1 MHPEELGETRAL
13 TAEQVTALTPE
24 QRRARANAL
33 EFDPKFPWADWVL
46 IGISPRAP
54 RT

>member
-24 QRRARANAL
+24 QRARAS
-33 EFDPKFPWADWVL
+33 K
-46 IGISPRAP
+46 RA
-54 RT
+54 